1 MAKAKLVKRK
11 KKLRVEGLATLLL
24 TLAVCFY
31 FGAKFGLK
39 SYNMTLQLQ
48 AQKTEAKASALK
60 ENVASLQSEVTK
72 LQSMDRV
79 VGMAEKEGIKTNQD
93 NVVVVDGDE
102 KK

>member
-1 MAKAKLVKRK
+1 MLS
-11 KKLRVEGLATLLL
+11 LAI
-24 TLAVCFY
+24 CCY

-48 AQKTEAKASALK
+48 AQETEQKANALK
-60 ENVASLQSEVTK
+60 ESVASLESEVTE
-72 LQSMDRV
+72 LQSRDRV

-93 NVVVVDGDE
+93 NVVVVEDDE

>member
-11 KKLRVEGLATLLL
+11 RRLRIEGIATLMLS
-24 TLAVCFY
+24 LAICCY

-48 AQKTEAKASALK
+48 AQETEQKANALK
-60 ENVASLQSEVTK
+60 ESVASLESEVTE
-72 LQSMDRV
+72 LQSRDRV

-93 NVVVVDGDE
+93 NVVVVEDDE